1 MGAHTSSQSQSL
13 HSATYTGGTVISKEG
28 QISITATSDD
38 DTKGTIQAVSE
49 AIRANSV
56 LLQASKDV
64 SLESA
69 TNTQYIEE
77 RSSNSGASL
86 GVNLGTTGILGIEA
100 SVSRGR
106 GNTVSQVVTHAPM
119 TVEANEDVSVEAGR
133 DISLVGAMLQGDR
146 AMVKAGQNLTIQ
158 SVQDKKDYTSKTKET
173 GLSVSIQ
180 PTGRIGSIGGAYNS
194 GNIQSQ
200 YASVTSQAGIYAGA
214 GGLTVDVGD
223 TTHLTGAVLHSEATP
238 TLDKEGNPNAS
249 LYALS
254 RGLVVAAPATRGR
267 TNTNETG
274 EYIGKAPAVI
284 VDLKAA
290 VAYLHS
296 NDKRMA
302 GNANRIISNG
312 TSAGGAVSLLLGATG
327 NNIEYAPYLNELG
340 AAKGR
345 TDIYAVSAYC
355 PITDLDHADMA
366 YEWSYNGVN
375 SYTGM
380 PDLGGQ
386 MEPPDPA
393 LGLNVTDQSMPKGKT
408 IALDAD
414 AMAYSQLLKKNF
426 SAYVNSLEL
435 KDVKGQTLT
444 LQPDGTGSFMT
455 YAKSFIIDSA
465 NKANAEGT
473 DINTADFLVY
483 DTQHPET
490 IVDINWLVY
499 NTSVGRMKAPGA
511 FDARN
516 NSTGENNLFGTT
528 TIDNQH
534 FTEFAAIH
542 GDGTSVAA
550 NEIIRL
556 MNPLNYIH
564 PYKMAPVDMTATSSD
579 TSKYWR
585 IRYGEI
591 DNNTSMAVPLIVAT
605 RLANYGYEVNFAMPW
620 GVAHAGDYDLP
631 DLFDWI
637 DEIV

>member
-1 MGAHTSSQSQSL
+1 MKQRYYKYGTLACLLALGFSCHVGTVQADNSL
-13 HSATYTGGTVISKEG
+13 IFDDSKYETRTMNVNGDTITFRAYEKIPYVAKPVDEEYQYINIYVPEAYYHEKAQGTYTKD
-28 QISITATSDD
+28 TAP
-38 DTKGTIQAVSE
+38 IFLP
-49 AIRANSV
+49 NSV
-56 LLQASKDV
+56 GGYRPSK
-64 SLESA
+64 
-69 TNTQYIEE
+69 
-77 RSSNSGASL
+77 G
-86 GVNLGTTGILGIEA
+86 
-100 SVSRGR
+100 
-106 GNTVSQVVTHAPM
+106 
-119 TVEANEDVSVEAGR
+119 
-133 DISLVGAMLQGDR
+133 
-146 AMVKAGQNLTIQ
+146 
-158 SVQDKKDYTSKTKET
+158 
-173 GLSVSIQ
+173 
-180 PTGRIGSIGGAYNS
+180 
-194 GNIQSQ
+194 
-200 YASVTSQAGIYAGA
+200 
-214 GGLTVDVGD
+214 
-223 TTHLTGAVLHSEATP
+223 ATP

-296 NDKRMA
+296 NDERMA
-302 GNANRIISNG
+302 GDANRIISNG

-355 PITDLDHADMA
+355 PITYLDHADMA

-393 LGLNVTDQSMPKGKT
+393 LGLNASGQSMPKGKT

-426 SAYVNSLEL
+426 PAYVNSLEL
-435 KDVKGQTLT
+435 KDSKGQTLM

-490 IVDINWLVY
+490 IVDINWLAY

-556 MNPLNYIH
+556 MNPLNYIQ

-605 RLANYGYEVNFAMPW
+605 RLANYGYEVDFAMPW